1 MGAFYPAYTAIFV
14 LLIIVIMT
22 QRSRRHMTAA
32 RRIVSN
38 RKKGEKKMTVLLN
51 GYEGKEVTLY
61 TLNDSVTGRIVE
73 IADGW
78 VKIDSGKEVSTVNLD
93 YVIRVRERFVK
104 KKD

>member
-1 MGAFYPAYTAIFV
+1 MNPSYIAIFLV
-14 LLIIVIMT
+14 LFIILMQ
-22 QRSRRHMTAA
+22 QRDRKRLAAA
-32 RRIVSN
+32 RRIIAN
-38 RKKGEKKMTVLLN
+38 KRKGENKMTVLLN
-51 GYEGKEVTLY
+51 GFEGREVTLY

-93 YVIRVRERFVK
+93 YVIRVKERLVK